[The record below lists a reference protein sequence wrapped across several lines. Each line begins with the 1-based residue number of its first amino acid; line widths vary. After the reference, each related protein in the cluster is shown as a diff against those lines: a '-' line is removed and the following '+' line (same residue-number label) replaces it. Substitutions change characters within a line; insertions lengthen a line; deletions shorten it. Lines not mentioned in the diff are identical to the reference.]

1 MEKYPIYE
9 MSGEVFERLVVDL
22 LSTTGI
28 YSNLKLESSEGIDKG
43 YDIIGEGIGP
53 DRKPRKAIIQVKHRR
68 EFNARAIRR
77 DIKWASKISGGVY
90 EYVLVTSSI
99 APPSFSGDT
108 LLKEFHDVIEKFTI
122 IDRKTIISL
131 LDKNPLIVEKYFAP
145 LKKRIK
151 TSKIIQWVSIIASLS
166 SIFSFFSLFVISD
179 SRVEDTPLKNKMIVV
194 EKALDGLKD
203 LEHNLEAVKR
213 ELQETSSKSDRIKK
227 EYEQALKL
235 KDVTEQQL
243 EAFRKALNVE
253 DTQRTIFKYVLGFIF
268 GFASSLLAS
277 ISYEK
282 WKRYKSLTKA

>member
-1 MEKYPIYE
+1 